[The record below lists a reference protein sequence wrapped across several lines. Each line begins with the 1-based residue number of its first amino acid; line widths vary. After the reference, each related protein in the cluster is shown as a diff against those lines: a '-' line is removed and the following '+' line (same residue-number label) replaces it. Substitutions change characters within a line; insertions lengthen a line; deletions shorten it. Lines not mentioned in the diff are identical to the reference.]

1 MKTPQDLDDLEGR
14 IEAAQ
19 AKRPKPVED
28 NGQGSLLGMAWRLST
43 ELVVAVMVGGAL
55 GYGVDYFAK
64 TAPWFMVGGLFLGL
78 ATGVRNTFRLAER
91 MDQVAKDAKQA
102 SDARQGE

>member
-1 MKTPQDLDDLEGR
+1 LKTPQDLDALEDR

-19 AKRPKPVED
+19 EKRPKPVED
-28 NGQGSLLGMAWRLST
+28 NGQSSLLGMAMRLST
-43 ELVVAVMVGGAL
+43 EFVVAVMVGGGL
-55 GYGVDYFAK
+55 GYTIDHFAK

-91 MDQVAKDAKQA
+91 MDAVAKQA
-102 SDARQGE
+102 ADESQGE